1 MPEGVARDSHI
12 RQGFPPKLDNGNI
25 LYNTGPD
32 KSGDPLTEL
41 LEWMQN
47 YYIGIKSFASTHA
60 PPVVPPSTHAPPV
73 VPPSTPFYPEQVQNT
88 SSNYWKMPITD
99 IRGVSGYFC
108 KSCNIFSLRLI
119 RDIGC
124 DMTEK
129 RKHMGLQDLI
139 DVDAPLD
146 SIPVTSLRNALNF
159 IMPGIKYGFSLDLT
173 QFFVYLTSK
182 HDSIVVLKLIG
193 VPDRWYLCPVE
204 KGLEWSERIVTNVG
218 NKVRLEDSEVTD
230 FLRRAQASYAIF
242 QIQTET
248 SSRRFAIW
256 ITT

>member
-1 MPEGVARDSHI
+1 MPEGVARDSYI

-25 LYNTGPD
+25 LYKNGPD
-32 KSGDPLTEL
+32 RLLDPLTEL

-47 YYIGIKSFASTHA
+47 YYTPIKSFASAHTL
-60 PPVVPPSTHAPPV
+60 PV
-73 VPPSTPFYPEQVQNT
+73 VPPSTPFDPEQVQNT

-129 RKHMGLQDLI
+129 RKHMGLQNFI
-139 DVDAPLD
+139 DIDAPLD

-159 IMPGIKYGFSLDLT
+159 IMPGIKYGLALDLT
-173 QFFVYLTSK
+173 QFFVYFSK
-182 HDSIVVLKLIG
+182 CDSIVVLKLIG

-204 KGLEWSERIVTNVG
+204 KGLEWIERIVTNVG

-230 FLRRAQASYAIF
+230 FLRK
-242 QIQTET
+242 
-248 SSRRFAIW
+248 
-256 ITT
+256 

>member
-1 MPEGVARDSHI
+1 MVRHIKLRHNSSLFPVMPEGVARDSYI

-25 LYNTGPD
+25 LYNNGPD
-32 KSGDPLTEL
+32 RSGDPLTEL

-47 YYIGIKSFASTHA
+47 YYIPIKSFASTH
-60 PPVVPPSTHAPPV
+60 TPPV

-108 KSCNIFSLRLI
+108 KSCNLFSLRLI

-139 DVDAPLD
+139 DIDAPLD
-146 SIPVTSLRNALNF
+146 S
-159 IMPGIKYGFSLDLT
+159 T
-173 QFFVYLTSK
+173 QS
-182 HDSIVVLKLIG
+182 
-193 VPDRWYLCPVE
+193 PR
-204 KGLEWSERIVTNVG
+204 
-218 NKVRLEDSEVTD
+218 
-230 FLRRAQASYAIF
+230 
-242 QIQTET
+242 
-248 SSRRFAIW
+248 
-256 ITT
+256 

>member
-1 MPEGVARDSHI
+1 MWKQSDFFHQLNSISSGIIVILIIQILEYINEPWVSREWLRATQLIMVVTDKNWQCPICNFRSSRRWNMVRHIKLRHNSSLFPVMPEGVARDSYI

-32 KSGDPLTEL
+32 RSGDPLTEL

-47 YYIGIKSFASTHA
+47 YYISIKSFASTHT
-60 PPVVPPSTHAPPV
+60 PPVVPPSTHTPPV
-73 VPPSTPFYPEQVQNT
+73 VPPSTHTPPVAPPSTPFYPEQVQNT

-139 DVDAPLD
+139 DIDAPLD
-146 SIPVTSLRNALNF
+146 SIPVTSLR
-159 IMPGIKYGFSLDLT
+159 K
-173 QFFVYLTSK
+173 
-182 HDSIVVLKLIG
+182 
-193 VPDRWYLCPVE
+193 C
-204 KGLEWSERIVTNVG
+204 SE
-218 NKVRLEDSEVTD
+218 
-230 FLRRAQASYAIF
+230 FHYA
-242 QIQTET
+242 
-248 SSRRFAIW
+248 W
-256 ITT
+256 N